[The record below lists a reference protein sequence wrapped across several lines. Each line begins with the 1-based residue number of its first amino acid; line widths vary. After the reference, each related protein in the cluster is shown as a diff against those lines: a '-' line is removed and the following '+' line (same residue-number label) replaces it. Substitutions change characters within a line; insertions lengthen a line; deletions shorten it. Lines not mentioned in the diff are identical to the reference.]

1 MAKAEQ
7 FYDAAIAVAEETG
20 GLSDAEV
27 TLLVL
32 AGIAAADVICCAR
45 LGVYAHGES
54 HQEAVALL
62 RRAAPGSAKHLNTL
76 LGSKT
81 KAEFGG
87 LLAAHVC
94 SDRCGYR
101 AGDTTVQPKWS
112 TGP

>member
-7 FYDAAIAVAEETG
+7 FYDAAIAIAEETG

-32 AGIAAADVICCAR
+32 AGIAAADVICCGR

-81 KAEFGG
+81 KAEYSHLGVSEADRKKAERAAAA
-87 LLAAHVC
+87 LLETA
-94 SDRCGYR
+94 R
-101 AGDTTVQPKWS
+101 AT
-112 TGP
+112 